1 MENQN
6 RESLGSRLGFLLLS
20 AGCAIGLGNVW
31 RFPYITGKYGGAAFV
46 LIYLVFLV
54 ILGLPVMVCEFA
66 VGRASRKSMS
76 AAFETLEPEGT
87 KWHRYS
93 GFAVAGNYLLMMFY
107 TVVSG
112 WFLKYFFQMI
122 GGKFVGL
129 DGDAIVNVFVRE
141 TVGDYKTLLIWMV
154 VVIVIGFGACFLGL
168 QKGVERITKI
178 MMSALFVIMIGLAIY
193 VAFIPRAAAGYAFY
207 LKPDFKA
214 LVSGEHG
221 LWDTIYAAMGQAFFT
236 LSLGIGSMEIFGS
249 YIDKKHSLTGEA
261 LRVIGLDTFVAI
273 CAGLII
279 FPACAAFGVEANSG
293 VGLAFMSLPGVFNSM
308 GPVVGRV
315 VGAFFFLFMSFAA
328 LSTVVAVFENI
339 VAFPMDKFGWSRKKA
354 VIVNF
359 IAMIILATPAALGMN
374 LWSKVHFGAHIG
386 SIDAL
391 EDFIVSQNL
400 LPLGSLIF
408 LLFCTWR
415 YGYTFDG
422 FILKEDEKIPTKF
435 VRGLY
440 GWGWDRFTQEADAGK
455 GIKFPNNAAIKFY
468 LRFIAPLIILVVF
481 IAGYIDIFGAQ
492 AAPTVLAVM
501 AVVVIAIIYIGS
513 LIKENFSKK

>member
-1 MENQN
+1 MSDNETQGVAK
-6 RESLGSRLGFLLLS
+6 RETLGSRLGFLLLS

-46 LIYLVFLV
+46 LIYLIFLV

-76 AAFETLEPEGT
+76 EAFKTLEPEGT
-87 KWHRYS
+87 KWHWYS

-112 WFLKYFFQMI
+112 WFLKYFVQMI
-122 GGKFVGL
+122 TGKFVGMS
-129 DGDAIVNVFVRE
+129 GDAIVEEFVGG
-141 TVGDYKTLLIWMV
+141 TVGSPSTLLIGMV
-154 VVIVIGFGACFLGL
+154 VVIIIGFGTCFLGL

-178 MMSALFVIMIGLAIY
+178 MMSALLIIMIGLAIY
-193 VAFIPRAAAGYAFY
+193 VAFLPGAGAGYAFY

-249 YIDKKHSLTGEA
+249 YIDKEHSLTGES

-279 FPACAAFGVEANSG
+279 FPACAAFNVEASSG
-293 VGLAFMSLPGVFNSM
+293 AGLAFMSLPNVFNAM
-308 GPVVGRV
+308 GPIAGRI

-328 LSTVVAVFENI
+328 LSTVIAVFENI
-339 VAFPMDKFGWSRKKA
+339 VAFPMDKLGWSRRKA
-354 VIVNF
+354 VLINF
-359 IAMIILATPAALGMN
+359 VAMLILATPAALGMN
-374 LWSKVHFGAHIG
+374 VWSGVHFGAHIG

-408 LLFCTWR
+408 LLFCT
-415 YGYTFDG
+415 
-422 FILKEDEKIPTKF
+422 IKK
-435 VRGLY
+435 
-440 GWGWDRFTQEADAGK
+440 GWGWDGFIAEADAGE
-455 GIKFPNNAAIKFY
+455 GIKFPKNKIVKFY
-468 LRFIAPLIILVVF
+468 LRWIAPLIIIVVF
-481 IAGYIDIFGAQ
+481 IAGYFDIFG
-492 AAPTVLAVM
+492 
-501 AVVVIAIIYIGS
+501 
-513 LIKENFSKK
+513 KK

>member
-1 MENQN
+1 MGEQKE
-6 RESLGSRLGFLLLS
+6 RETLGSRLGFLLLS

-66 VGRASRKSMS
+66 VGRASRKSMA
-76 AAFETLEPEGT
+76 AAFKELEPEGT
-87 KWHRYS
+87 KWHWYS
-93 GFAVAGNYLLMMFY
+93 GFAIAGNYLLMMFY

-112 WFLKYFFQMI
+112 WFLKYFVQMI
-122 GGKFVGL
+122 SGKFVGL
-129 DGDAIVNVFVRE
+129 SADAIVDEFVNG
-141 TVGDYKTLLIWMV
+141 TVGSPSTLLIGMV
-154 VVIVIGFGACFLGL
+154 VVIVIGFGTCILGL

-178 MMSALFVIMIGLAIY
+178 MMSALLIIMIGLAIY
-193 VAFIPRAAAGYAFY
+193 VAFLPGAGAGYAFY

-249 YIDKKHSLTGEA
+249 YIGKDHSLTGES

-279 FPACAAFGVEANSG
+279 FPACAAFGVEASSG
-293 VGLAFMSLPGVFNSM
+293 AGLAFMSLPNVFNAM
-308 GPVVGRV
+308 GPVAGRI

-328 LSTVVAVFENI
+328 LSTVIAVFENI
-339 VAFPMDKFGWSRKKA
+339 VAFAMDKLGWSRTKA
-354 VIVNF
+354 VLINF
-359 IAMIILATPAALGMN
+359 AAMLILATPAALGMN
-374 LWSKVHFGAHIG
+374 VWSGVHFGAHIG

-400 LPLGSLIF
+400 LPIGSMLF
-408 LLFCTWR
+408 LLFCT
-415 YGYTFDG
+415 
-422 FILKEDEKIPTKF
+422 IKQ
-435 VRGLY
+435 
-440 GWGWDRFTQEADAGK
+440 GWGWDGFIAEADAGE
-455 GIKFPNNAAIKFY
+455 GIKFPKNKVVKFY
-468 LRFIAPLIILVVF
+468 LKFIAPVIIIVVF
-481 IAGYIDIFGAQ
+481 IAGYFDIFGA
-492 AAPTVLAVM
+492 
-501 AVVVIAIIYIGS
+501 
-513 LIKENFSKK
+513 K

>member
-1 MENQN
+1 MGEQKE
-6 RESLGSRLGFLLLS
+6 RETLGSRLGFLLLS

-66 VGRASRKSMS
+66 VGRASRKSMA
-76 AAFETLEPEGT
+76 AAFKELEPEGT
-87 KWHRYS
+87 KWHWYS
-93 GFAVAGNYLLMMFY
+93 GFAIAGNYLLMMFY

-112 WFLKYFFQMI
+112 WFLKYFVQMI
-122 GGKFVGL
+122 SGKFVGL
-129 DGDAIVNVFVRE
+129 SADAIVEEFVNG
-141 TVGDYKTLLIWMV
+141 TVGSPSTLLIGMV
-154 VVIVIGFGACFLGL
+154 VVIVIGFGTCILGL

-178 MMSALFVIMIGLAIY
+178 MMSALLIIMIGLAIY
-193 VAFIPRAAAGYAFY
+193 VAFLPGAGAGYAFY

-249 YIDKKHSLTGEA
+249 YIGKDHSLTGES

-279 FPACAAFGVEANSG
+279 FPACAAFGVEASSG
-293 VGLAFMSLPGVFNSM
+293 AGLAFMSLPNVFNAM
-308 GPVVGRV
+308 GPVAGRI

-328 LSTVVAVFENI
+328 LSTVIAVFENI
-339 VAFPMDKFGWSRKKA
+339 VAFAMDKLGWSRTKA
-354 VIVNF
+354 VLINF
-359 IAMIILATPAALGMN
+359 AAMLVLATPAALGMN
-374 LWSKVHFGAHIG
+374 VWSGVHFGAHIG

-400 LPLGSLIF
+400 LPIGSMLF
-408 LLFCTWR
+408 LLFCT
-415 YGYTFDG
+415 
-422 FILKEDEKIPTKF
+422 IKK
-435 VRGLY
+435 
-440 GWGWDRFTQEADAGK
+440 GWGWDGFIAEADAGE
-455 GIKFPNNAAIKFY
+455 GIKFPKNKVVKFY
-468 LRFIAPLIILVVF
+468 LKFIAPVIIIVVF
-481 IAGYIDIFGAQ
+481 VAGYFDIFGA
-492 AAPTVLAVM
+492 
-501 AVVVIAIIYIGS
+501 
-513 LIKENFSKK
+513 K

>member
-1 MENQN
+1 MAEEKQ
-6 RESLGSRLGFLLLS
+6 RETLGSRLGFLLLS

-66 VGRASRKSMS
+66 VGRASRKSM
-76 AAFETLEPEGT
+76 AEAFKQLEPEGT
-87 KWHRYS
+87 KWHWYS

-112 WFLKYFFQMI
+112 WFLKYFVQMI
-122 GGKFVGL
+122 SGKFVGL
-129 DGDAIVNVFVRE
+129 SADAIVDEFVNG
-141 TVGDYKTLLIWMV
+141 TVGSPSTLLIGMV
-154 VVIVIGFGACFLGL
+154 VVIVIGFGTCILGL

-178 MMSALFVIMIGLAIY
+178 MMSALLIIMIGLAIY
-193 VAFIPRAAAGYAFY
+193 VAFLPGAGAGYAFY

-249 YIDKKHSLTGEA
+249 YIGKDHSLTGES

-279 FPACAAFGVEANSG
+279 FPACAAFGVESSSG
-293 VGLAFMSLPGVFNSM
+293 AGLAFMSLPNVFNAM
-308 GPVVGRV
+308 GPVAGRI

-328 LSTVVAVFENI
+328 LSTVIAVFENI
-339 VAFPMDKFGWSRKKA
+339 VAFAMDKLGWSRTKA
-354 VIVNF
+354 VLINF
-359 IAMIILATPAALGMN
+359 AAMLVLATPAALGMN
-374 LWSKVHFGAHIG
+374 VWSGVHFGAHIG

-400 LPLGSLIF
+400 LPIGSMLF
-408 LLFCTWR
+408 LLFCT
-415 YGYTFDG
+415 
-422 FILKEDEKIPTKF
+422 IKK
-435 VRGLY
+435 
-440 GWGWDRFTQEADAGK
+440 GWGWDGFIAEADAGE
-455 GIKFPNNAAIKFY
+455 GIKFPKNKVVKFY
-468 LRFIAPLIILVVF
+468 LKFIAPVIIIVVF
-481 IAGYIDIFGAQ
+481 VAGYFDIFGA
-492 AAPTVLAVM
+492 
-501 AVVVIAIIYIGS
+501 
-513 LIKENFSKK
+513 K

>member
-1 MENQN
+1 MGEQKE
-6 RESLGSRLGFLLLS
+6 RETLGSRLGFLLLS

-66 VGRASRKSMS
+66 VGRASRKSV
-76 AAFETLEPEGT
+76 AEAFKQLEPEGT
-87 KWHRYS
+87 KWHWYS
-93 GFAVAGNYLLMMFY
+93 GFAIAGNYLLMMFY

-112 WFLKYFFQMI
+112 WFLKYFVQMI
-122 GGKFVGL
+122 SGKFVGL
-129 DGDAIVNVFVRE
+129 SADGIVDEFVNG
-141 TVGDYKTLLIWMV
+141 TVGSPSTLLIGMV
-154 VVIVIGFGACFLGL
+154 VVIVIGFGTCILGL

-178 MMSALFVIMIGLAIY
+178 MMSALLIIMIGLAIY
-193 VAFIPRAAAGYAFY
+193 VAFLPGAGAGYAFY

-249 YIDKKHSLTGEA
+249 YIGKDHSLTGES

-279 FPACAAFGVEANSG
+279 FPACAAFGVESSSG
-293 VGLAFMSLPGVFNSM
+293 AGLAFMSLPNVFNAM
-308 GPVVGRV
+308 GPVAGRI

-328 LSTVVAVFENI
+328 LSTVIAVFENI
-339 VAFPMDKFGWSRKKA
+339 VAFAMDKLGWSRTKA
-354 VIVNF
+354 VLINF
-359 IAMIILATPAALGMN
+359 VAMLVLATPAALGMN
-374 LWSKVHFGAHIG
+374 VWSGVHFGAHIG

-400 LPLGSLIF
+400 LPIGSMLF
-408 LLFCTWR
+408 LLFCT
-415 YGYTFDG
+415 
-422 FILKEDEKIPTKF
+422 IKK
-435 VRGLY
+435 
-440 GWGWDRFTQEADAGK
+440 GWGWDGFIAEADAGE
-455 GIKFPNNAAIKFY
+455 GIKFPKNKVVKFY
-468 LRFIAPLIILVVF
+468 LKFIAPVIIIVVF
-481 IAGYIDIFGAQ
+481 IAGYFDIFGA
-492 AAPTVLAVM
+492 
-501 AVVVIAIIYIGS
+501 
-513 LIKENFSKK
+513 K

>member
-1 MENQN
+1 MGEQKE
-6 RESLGSRLGFLLLS
+6 RETLGSRLGFLLLS

-66 VGRASRKSMS
+66 VGRASRKSM
-76 AAFETLEPEGT
+76 AEAFKQLEPEGT
-87 KWHRYS
+87 KWHWYS

-122 GGKFVGL
+122 CGKFVGL
-129 DGDAIVNVFVRE
+129 VGDEIVNVFVNE
-141 TVGDYKTLLIWMV
+141 TVGSAPTLLIWMV
-154 VVIVIGFGACFLGL
+154 VVIIIGFGTCFLGL

-178 MMSALFVIMIGLAIY
+178 MMSALLIIMIGLAIY
-193 VAFIPRAAAGYAFY
+193 VAFLPGAGAGYVFY
-207 LKPDFKA
+207 LKPNFKA
-214 LVSGEHG
+214 LVGGEHG

-249 YIDKKHSLTGEA
+249 YIGKDHSLTGES

-293 VGLAFMSLPGVFNSM
+293 AGLAFMSLPNVFNSM
-308 GPVVGRV
+308 GPVAGRI

-328 LSTVVAVFENI
+328 LSTVIAVFENI
-339 VAFPMDKFGWSRKKA
+339 VAFPMDKFGWSRTKS
-354 VIVNF
+354 VLINF
-359 IAMIILATPAALGMN
+359 AAMLVLATPAALGMN
-374 LWSKVHFGAHIG
+374 VWSGVHFGAHIG

-400 LPLGSLIF
+400 LPLGSMLF
-408 LLFCTWR
+408 LLFCT
-415 YGYTFDG
+415 
-422 FILKEDEKIPTKF
+422 LKK
-435 VRGLY
+435 
-440 GWGWDRFTQEADAGK
+440 GWGWDGFIAEADAGE
-455 GIKFPNNAAIKFY
+455 GIKFPKNKVVKFY
-468 LRFIAPLIILVVF
+468 LRFIAPVIILVVF
-481 IAGYIDIFGAQ
+481 IAGYFDIFGA
-492 AAPTVLAVM
+492 
-501 AVVVIAIIYIGS
+501 
-513 LIKENFSKK
+513 K

>member
-1 MENQN
+1 MGEQKE
-6 RESLGSRLGFLLLS
+6 RETLGSRLGFLLLS

-66 VGRASRKSMS
+66 VGRASRKSMA
-76 AAFETLEPEGT
+76 AAFKELEPEGT
-87 KWHRYS
+87 KWHWYS
-93 GFAVAGNYLLMMFY
+93 GFAIAGNYLLMMFY

-112 WFLKYFFQMI
+112 WFLKYFVQMI
-122 GGKFVGL
+122 SGKFVGL
-129 DGDAIVNVFVRE
+129 SADAIVDEFVNG
-141 TVGDYKTLLIWMV
+141 TVGSPSTLLIGMV
-154 VVIVIGFGACFLGL
+154 VVIVIGFGTCILGL

-178 MMSALFVIMIGLAIY
+178 MMSALLIIMIGLAIY
-193 VAFIPRAAAGYAFY
+193 VAFLPGAGAGYAFY

-249 YIDKKHSLTGEA
+249 YIGKDHSLTGES

-279 FPACAAFGVEANSG
+279 FPACAAFGVEASSG
-293 VGLAFMSLPGVFNSM
+293 AGLAFMSLPNVFNAM
-308 GPVVGRV
+308 GPVAGRI

-328 LSTVVAVFENI
+328 LSTVIAVFENI
-339 VAFPMDKFGWSRKKA
+339 VAFAMDKLGWSRTKA
-354 VIVNF
+354 VLINF
-359 IAMIILATPAALGMN
+359 AAMLVLATPAALGMN
-374 LWSKVHFGAHIG
+374 VWSGVHFGAHIG

-400 LPLGSLIF
+400 LPIGSMLF
-408 LLFCTWR
+408 LLFCT
-415 YGYTFDG
+415 
-422 FILKEDEKIPTKF
+422 IKK
-435 VRGLY
+435 
-440 GWGWDRFTQEADAGK
+440 GWGWDGFIAEADAGE
-455 GIKFPNNAAIKFY
+455 GIKFPKNKVVKFY
-468 LRFIAPLIILVVF
+468 LKFIAPIIIIVVF
-481 IAGYIDIFGAQ
+481 IAGYFDIFGA
-492 AAPTVLAVM
+492 
-501 AVVVIAIIYIGS
+501 
-513 LIKENFSKK
+513 K

>member
-1 MENQN
+1 MAEEKQ
-6 RESLGSRLGFLLLS
+6 RETLGSRLGFLLLS

-66 VGRASRKSMS
+66 VGRASQKGVA
-76 AAFETLEPEGT
+76 AAFKNLEPEGT
-87 KWHRYS
+87 KWHWYG
-93 GFAVAGNYLLMMFY
+93 GFAIAGNYLLMMFY

-112 WFLKYFFQMI
+112 WFLKYFFQML

-129 DGDAIVNVFVRE
+129 SGDEIVGQFVNG
-141 TVGDYKTLLIWMV
+141 TVGDPKTLLIWML

-178 MMSALFVIMIGLAIY
+178 MMSALFIIMIGLAIY
-193 VAFIPRAAAGYAFY
+193 VAFLPGAGAGYAFY
-207 LKPDFKA
+207 LKPNFKA
-214 LVSGEHG
+214 LVGGEHG

-249 YIDKKHSLTGEA
+249 YIGKDHSLTGES

-293 VGLAFMSLPGVFNSM
+293 AGLAFMSLPNVFNSM
-308 GPVVGRV
+308 GPVAGRI

-328 LSTVVAVFENI
+328 LSTVIAVFENI
-339 VAFPMDKFGWSRKKA
+339 VAYPMDKFGWSRTKS
-354 VIVNF
+354 VLINF
-359 IAMIILATPAALGMN
+359 VAMIILATPAALGMN
-374 LWSKVHFGAHIG
+374 VWSGVHFGAHIG

-400 LPLGSLIF
+400 LPLGSMLF
-408 LLFCTWR
+408 LLFCT
-415 YGYTFDG
+415 
-422 FILKEDEKIPTKF
+422 IKK
-435 VRGLY
+435 
-440 GWGWDRFTQEADAGK
+440 GWGWDGFIAEADAGD
-455 GIKFPNNAAIKFY
+455 GVKFPKNKVVKFY
-468 LRFIAPLIILVVF
+468 LRFIAPIIILVVF
-481 IAGYIDIFGAQ
+481 IAGYFDIFGA
-492 AAPTVLAVM
+492 
-501 AVVVIAIIYIGS
+501 
-513 LIKENFSKK
+513 K

>member
-66 VGRASRKSMS
+66 VGRASRKSMA
-76 AAFETLEPEGT
+76 AAFEELEPQGK
-87 KWHRYS
+87 KWHWYN

-112 WFLKYFFQMI
+112 WFLKYFFQMA
-122 GGKFVGL
+122 GGKFVGM
-129 DGDAIVNVFVRE
+129 DGDAIVNAFVGG
-141 TVGDYKTLLIWMV
+141 TVGDYKTLLIWML

-178 MMSALFVIMIGLAIY
+178 MMSALFVIMVGLAIY
-193 VAFIPRAAAGYAFY
+193 VAFLKGAGAGYAFY

-249 YIDKKHSLTGEA
+249 YIDKKYSLTGEA

-279 FPACAAFGVEANSG
+279 FPACAAFDVEASSG
-293 VGLAFMSLPGVFNSM
+293 AGLAFMSLPNVFNSM
-308 GPVVGRV
+308 GPVVGRI

-328 LSTVVAVFENI
+328 LSTVIAVFENI
-339 VAFPMDKFGWSRKKA
+339 VAFPMDKFGWSRSKS
-354 VIVNF
+354 VLINF
-359 IAMIILATPAALGMN
+359 IAMIVLATPAALGMN
-374 LWSKVHFGAHIG
+374 IWSGVHFGAHIG

-408 LLFCTWR
+408 LLFCTV
-415 YGYTFDG
+415 
-422 FILKEDEKIPTKF
+422 KA
-435 VRGLY
+435 
-440 GWGWDRFTQEADAGK
+440 GWGWDGFTAEADTGD
-455 GIKFPNNAAIKFY
+455 GIKFPKNALIKVY
-468 LRFIAPLIILVVF
+468 LRFIAPVIILVVF
-481 IAGYIDIFGAQ
+481 VAGYIDIFGAKT
-492 AAPTVLAVM
+492 APIVLVLM
-501 AVVVIAIIYIGS
+501 AVLVAAIIFVGTM
-513 LIKENFSKK
+513 IKKALSNK